1 MSTVRD
7 KDMSLT
13 WSGSKTAIM
22 ESGSSRLLQRAQLQR
37 VKLVGFGVETMGQDK
52 CQSGTVGPE
61 RPHSPSGR
69 KSLPKEVMF
78 AERQGGQ
85 WPEGG
90 GRSGR
95 TGQVYV

>member
-13 WSGSKTAIM
+13 RSVSKSAIM
-22 ESGSSRLLQRAQLQR
+22 ESGSSRHVQLQR

-69 KSLPKEVMF
+69 KSLLKEVTL

-85 WPEGG
+85 WTEGR
-90 GRSGR
+90 GR
-95 TGQVYV
+95 